1 MATPAKGTRE
11 RGKPQGDE
19 EAGTELNLGE
29 FEGVDTM
36 NYSEAALI
44 IQAIVDKR
52 RKTQKVVNDTE

>member
-1 MATPAKGTRE
+1 MATPPVQARE

-19 EAGTELNLGE
+19 EAGAELKLGE
-29 FEGVDTM
+29 FTGVDTM

-44 IQAIVDKR
+44 IQAIVEKR